1 MLEQLLELSRKA
13 TESSVEMQN
22 IMLKLLM
29 QDWLSNSQT
38 KEGISASWGGSAR
51 KRWIELTIAALNK
64 HREAADAAYRT
75 GIQLMEQALH
85 VSEAKSPEDL
95 ARATRRLF
103 EDARRI
109 GDLNSASSELG
120 LNGRSRRSARQ
131 RRISLR
137 VPHDSRRK

>member
-95 ARATRRLF
+95 ARAMEDVWKRLF
-103 EDARRI
+103 EAFKGESESQFREFQTWAERSFETVRKAET
-109 GDLNSASSELG
+109 NQSSPP
-120 LNGRSRRSARQ
+120 S
-131 RRISLR
+131 
-137 VPHDSRRK
+137 